1 MFPYDGPTVE
11 TADEI
16 ETKQK
21 LIDEDFID
29 LQTKIDQVNDVA
41 AEQKKFKKNRRLN

>member
-1 MFPYDGPTVE
+1 MFPYDELTVE

-41 AEQKKFKKNRRLN
+41 AEQKKKKK